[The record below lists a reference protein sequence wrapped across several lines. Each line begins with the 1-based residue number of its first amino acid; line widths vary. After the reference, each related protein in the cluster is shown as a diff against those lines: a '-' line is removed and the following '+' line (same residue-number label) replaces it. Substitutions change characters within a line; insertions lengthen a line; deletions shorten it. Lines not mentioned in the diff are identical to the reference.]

1 MPTLAVA
8 QYDRHKRD
16 MRDRMAEKY
25 RLGRE
30 LFPLPAPK
38 SLERRKAGL
47 LTLKG
52 YCELYRKE
60 TFYLPWSKDQLDFVH
75 YLEDIIRFGG
85 MKIQAMARGDGKTR
99 ISIAAAEWGVLNG
112 FRQFVVFLGSTAL
125 KGVENMQFFKDTFQ
139 KNELLAGDFPEV
151 CYPLQKMGAAT
162 QAKPL
167 YLGQDLGIVRT
178 VKELRL
184 PQIPGSACSGATFYS
199 DGLLSEGL
207 RGLARPFPN
216 GEAVR
221 PDLVILDDPQNDE
234 SARSP
239 TQTANRMGVIKGTIL
254 GMAGPKKSIAL
265 VGAVTVISQND
276 LAAQVLNRDI
286 NPEFNGTRC
295 QFLSKCPEGPRWD
308 AYWQLR
314 ADCLRRGD
322 MDFKAATDLYREH
335 RVEMDAGIIEHSP
348 HRFRENELSAT
359 QHAANF
365 LQRSGRAAFFAEYQ
379 NDPLSLGGDVVY
391 LKADNLREKLNGIK
405 RGTVPDWASVL
416 VCDIDVQDNILFW
429 LVKAGGPNGDRAIVD
444 YGFFPEQNRRHFAV
458 REVKHTLSHWLAMT
472 KRKGLAPIVGGDGAA
487 MDGTDLANGSLSVN
501 KAEAMYAG
509 LMRLTNDLCGRA
521 WRREHAGPINIR
533 LGTIDAQ
540 DGDHW
545 KIVYQVCR
553 ESPYRALLLPRHG
566 LSVKASDRSVSISW
580 KKNLGDEVGDEWVRG
595 PCKKEYGRQ
604 DRLLIDVNYW
614 KTHSQTRWMTGK
626 GAAGCATLCG
636 RDFDEHAMF
645 ADHRTAEFPTR
656 MTAEGKWGKRV
667 ADEWSLF
674 PGRTEN
680 HFLDL
685 DVATDAALSVCGIKV
700 LDETVPIIALRRRVT
715 HEQYYRG
722 KR

>member
-8 QYDRHKRD
+8 DYQRHKEN
-16 MRDRMAEKY
+16 MRERMAEKY
-25 RLGRE
+25 RRGRE

-38 SLERRKAGL
+38 SLERRKAAL
-47 LTLKG
+47 LALQA
-52 YCELYRKE
+52 YCEIYRKN
-60 TFYLPWSKDQLDFVH
+60 TFFNPWSKDQLDFVH
-75 YLEDIIRFGG
+75 YLEDVIRFGG
-85 MKIQAMARGDGKTR
+85 YKIQAMPRGDGKTR

-125 KGVENMQFFKDTFQ
+125 KGVENMQFFKDTFYR
-139 KNELLAGDFPEV
+139 NELLAEDFPEV
-151 CYPLQKMGAAT
+151 CYPLQRVGNSN
-162 QAKPL
+162 QSRPL
-167 YLGQDLGIVRT
+167 YLGRDLNIVST

-184 PQIPGSACSGATFYS
+184 PQIPGSVCAGATFYS
-199 DGLLSEGL
+199 DGLLAEGL

-216 GEAVR
+216 GETLR
-221 PDLVILDDPQNDE
+221 PDLVIPDDPQNDE
-234 SARSP
+234 SARSLK
-239 TQTANRMGVIKGTIL
+239 QTSDRMSTIKGSVL
-254 GMAGPKKSIAL
+254 GMAGPKRSIAL
-265 VGAVTVISQND
+265 IGAVTVIAQND
-276 LAAQVLNRDI
+276 LAAQLLNRDI
-286 NPEFNGTRC
+286 NPAFNGTRC
-295 QFLSKCPEGPRWD
+295 QFLSKAPEGPLWD
-308 AYWQLR
+308 EYWQLR
-314 ADCLRRGD
+314 ANCMRMGD
-322 MDFKAATDLYREH
+322 QDFREATAFYQVNRAA
-335 RVEMDAGIIEHSP
+335 MDAGITENSP
-348 HRFRENELSAT
+348 HRFNENEISST
-359 QHAANF
+359 QHAADII
-365 LQRSGRAAFFAEYQ
+365 QDRGRAAFFAEYQ
-379 NDPLSLGGDVVY
+379 NDPLSIGGDVVY
-391 LKADNLREKLNGIK
+391 LKSDHLREKLNGIK

-416 VCDIDVQDNILFW
+416 VVDIDVQDNILFW
-429 LVKAGGPNGDRAIVD
+429 LVKAGGPNGDRAVVD

-458 REVKHTLSHWLAMT
+458 REVRHTLSHWLAMT
-472 KRKGLAPIVGGDGAA
+472 KRKGMPLPMGTDGAA
-487 MDGTDLANGSLSVN
+487 LDGTDLSNGSLSVN

-509 LMRLTNDLCGRA
+509 LIRLTNDLFGRP
-521 WRREHAGPINIR
+521 WKREHAGPINLR

-566 LSVKASDRSVSISW
+566 VPVKASDRPISISW

-595 PCKKEYGRQ
+595 PCKKEFGRQ

-614 KTHSQTRWMTGK
+614 KTQSQSRWLTGK

-656 MTAEGKWGKRV
+656 MTAEGRWGKRV

-685 DVATDAALSVCGIKV
+685 DVATDVALSVCGIKV
-700 LDETVPIIALRRRVT
+700 LDETVPIIAPRRRIT
-715 HEQYYRG
+715 HAQYYGR